1 MREVILPVNPAPLI
15 SGQTSYTYPLMLL
28 PGGEEAERCFIAN
41 SYINCYYDKTYFDIY
56 EQDYYFQNNGL
67 FERRAEYADN
77 RRIESETHSVLMY
90 FYRQICKGYAITGH
104 WNEELV
110 DGATGSSDEECLI
123 HGVDPDDGKLHVIS
137 ISGASPRSYV
147 VSAETFFKA
156 RCTGPE
162 GYIWYVF
169 IKPLKNTVSVID
181 KEKILSDYRDFIC
194 SANRKNVFDDG
205 RSYGIGYIDAYKRYV
220 DSCIKSEERLDALN
234 AVSMLDHKIATK
246 IRLEYLRRHDMLLSD
261 NLIEA
266 YDSVLS
272 VFKRH
277 IEMVTEYNKSLS
289 AEVGSEIIHSM
300 TEAKDR
306 ELMCALNLVCSLNDN

>member
-77 RRIESETHSVLMY
+77 RRIESEMHSVLMY

-110 DGATGSSDEECLI
+110 DGATGSCDEECLM
-123 HGVDPDDGKLHVIS
+123 HGVDPDDGKLYVIS

-234 AVSMLDHKIATK
+234 KALIHDVLREHPKYGM
-246 IRLEYLRRHDMLLSD
+246 IREMTEYCGLYDIYRLQHILSLKYTVKSD
-261 NLIEA
+261 KDIIWTIKSHLKDA
-266 YDSVLS
+266 
-272 VFKRH
+272 FKR
-277 IEMVTEYNKSLS
+277 ECVVLEKLLECWGEY
-289 AEVGSEIIHSM
+289 
-300 TEAKDR
+300 
-306 ELMCALNLVCSLNDN
+306 

>member
-1 MREVILPVNPAPLI
+1 MREVILPVNSAPLI

-77 RRIESETHSVLMY
+77 RRIESEMHSVLMY

-123 HGVDPDDGKLHVIS
+123 HGVDPDDGKLYVIS

-220 DSCIKSEERLDALN
+220 NSCIKSEERLDALN
-234 AVSMLDHKIATK
+234 KTLIHDVLREHPKYGM
-246 IRLEYLRRHDMLLSD
+246 IREMTEYCGLYDIYRLQHILSLKYTVKSD
-261 NLIEA
+261 KDIIWTIKSHLKDA
-266 YDSVLS
+266 
-272 VFKRH
+272 FKR
-277 IEMVTEYNKSLS
+277 ECVVLEKLLECWGEY
-289 AEVGSEIIHSM
+289 
-300 TEAKDR
+300 
-306 ELMCALNLVCSLNDN
+306 

>member
-123 HGVDPDDGKLHVIS
+123 HGVDPDDGKLYVIS

-181 KEKILSDYRDFIC
+181 KEKILFDYRDFIC

-234 AVSMLDHKIATK
+234 KALIHDVLREHPKYGM
-246 IRLEYLRRHDMLLSD
+246 IREMTEYCGLYDIYRLQHILSLKYTVKSD
-261 NLIEA
+261 KDIIWTIKSHLKDA
-266 YDSVLS
+266 
-272 VFKRH
+272 FKR
-277 IEMVTEYNKSLS
+277 ECVVLEKLLECWGEY
-289 AEVGSEIIHSM
+289 
-300 TEAKDR
+300 
-306 ELMCALNLVCSLNDN
+306 